1 MIWGDLG
8 RRWISRSLRNEIIQY
23 VSYWQERTGKD
34 LAVLL
39 KWLSISKSKF
49 YQWKQRQETENKV
62 NKVPKSH
69 WLLAWEIAAII
80 KFKRDHFDEG
90 YRRLTYM
97 DQNIVAVSPS
107 AVYRILKREDLLQTQ
122 WRHKKAKGSGFIQPI
137 SAHEH
142 WHLDITYINFKG
154 TFVYL
159 VVLIDGYS
167 RYIVHHEVKLSVEAL
182 DIEIM
187 MERALAKFPGKKP
200 ILITDNGPQFIAND
214 FKDYLKTAGLTHR
227 RTRFFYPQS
236 NGKVERVI
244 QTAKNEAVRRFSF
257 LDLGDLMKQIQCYVT
272 KYNEQ
277 RLHSSIGYI
286 TPIDMLDGKQ
296 KVIFAERSEKLKM
309 ARENRLANWVQI
321 NQPDSCLGGL
331 QYA

>member
-1 MIWGDLG
+1 M
-8 RRWISRSLRNEIIQY
+8 
-23 VSYWQERTGKD
+23 
-34 LAVLL
+34 
-39 KWLSISKSKF
+39 
-49 YQWKQRQETENKV
+49 
-62 NKVPKSH
+62 PKSH

-80 KFKRDHFDEG
+80 NFKRLHFDEG

-97 DQNIVAVSPS
+97 MLDQNIVAVSPS
-107 AVYRILKREDLLQTQ
+107 AVYRILKRENLLRTQ
-122 WRHKKAKGSGFIQPI
+122 WRHKKAKGSGFMQPL
-137 SAHEH
+137 SPHEH

-167 RYIVHHEVKLSVEAL
+167 RFIVHHEVKLSVEAL

-187 MERALAKFPGKKP
+187 MERALAKFPGVKP

-214 FKDYLKTAGLTHR
+214 FKEYLKIAGITHR

-244 QTAKNEAVRRFSF
+244 QTAKSEAVRRFSF
-257 LDLGDLMKQIQCYVT
+257 LDMEDLIKQILWYVT
-272 KYNEQ
+272 DYNEH

-286 TPIDMLDGKQ
+286 APIDMLNGKQ
-296 KVIFAERSEKLKM
+296 KAIFEKRIEQLKI
-309 ARENRLANWVQI
+309 ARENRLANWVKV
-321 NQPDSCLGGL
+321 NQTDSCLGVL
-331 QYA
+331 KYA